1 MVLNLTM
8 ENEMT
13 EKKLTFSTKKEKDW
27 LRTLLHERE
36 VGITF
41 IKKDGSERLMW
52 WTLSESKIPSEFAPK
67 GSEKTKSDEVLPVFD
82 VENDGWRSFRWDS
95 ITNIEFSLVGEK
107 SE

>member
-1 MVLNLTM
+1 M

-27 LRTLLHERE
+27 LRTLLQERE

-52 WTLSESKIPSEFAPK
+52 CTLSESKIPSEFAPK
-67 GSEKTKSDEVLPVFD
+67 GSEKAKSDEVLPVFD
-82 VENDGWRSFRWDS
+82 IENNGWRSFRWDS
-95 ITNIEFSLVGEK
+95 ITNIEFSLVGVEN
-107 SE
+107 E

>member
-1 MVLNLTM
+1 
-8 ENEMT
+8 MT

-52 WTLSESKIPSEFAPK
+52 CTLSESKIPSEFVPK

-82 VENDGWRSFRWDS
+82 IENDGWRSFRWDS
-95 ITNIEFSLVGEK
+95 IKKIEFSLVGE
-107 SE
+107 ENE

>member
-1 MVLNLTM
+1 M
-8 ENEMT
+8 ENKMT

-52 WTLSESKIPSEFAPK
+52 CTLDESKIPSEFAPK
-67 GSEKTKSDEVLPVFD
+67 GSEKAKSDEVLPVFD

-95 ITNIEFSLVGEK
+95 ITNIEFSLVGVEN
-107 SE
+107 E